1 MALMVDGA
9 SLEETRERVLAWF
22 AEAGR
27 DLPWRATR
35 DPYRVLVAEVLAQQ
49 TQAARAAAAWPRF
62 LERFP
67 DVATLAAAAPAE
79 VLRAWQGL
87 GYNRRALALHR
98 TAQAVEGR
106 GGWPDTVEGLA
117 GLPGVGPYTARAV
130 ACFALGRRVA
140 PVDTNVARVL
150 ARSLA
155 GADPAQLSPAAR
167 QRLAD
172 QALPPP
178 AHGPAVAGAPDPSGR
193 AWTWSSALMDVGAL
207 HCRPRP
213 RCEGCPLAPSCRW
226 RALGPAAPP
235 PRPRAQAP
243 FATSDR
249 RWRGAWPA
257 PPTAWTGP
265 PGPTPCRRP
274 PPTGPPA
281 GSTPSWAAWRPRAW
295 SPPAPMAVC
304 TCPVRERR
312 GRGAGRRPGW
322 WRPTARTR
330 PWSSRVPGPAGGRCR
345 GRCGARSGRGPAP
358 QGDRGPGRRSRPGG
372 RPGRWLPP
380 AARGRWWPR
389 TFAALARRPGPR
401 PAGRWS
407 GGRPARP
414 WSGRARHSGRA
425 CRGGPGR
432 RPAPAGRAARR
443 PAPGRRRR
451 PAAFE
456 GLR

>member
-9 SLEETRERVLAWF
+9 LLEETRERVLAWF

-67 DVATLAAAAPAE
+67 DVHALAGAAPAE

-98 TAQAVEGR
+98 TAQAVEER
-106 GGWPDTVEGLA
+106 GGWPGTVEELA
-117 GLPGVGPYTARAV
+117 ALPGVGPYTARAV
-130 ACFALGRRVA
+130 ACFALGLRVA
-140 PVDTNVARVL
+140 PVDTNVGRVL

-155 GADPAQLSPAAR
+155 GADPADLTPAAR

-172 QALPPP
+172 QAMPPP
-178 AHGPAVAGAPDPSGR
+178 AGGPAVPAPTNRGTPRGSPEPPRSDPSGR

-213 RCEGCPLAPSCRW
+213 RCGGCPLAPSCRW

-249 RWRGAWPA
+249 RWRGA
-257 PPTAWTGP
+257 
-265 PGPTPCRRP
+265 
-274 PPTGPPA
+274 
-281 GSTPSWAAWRPRAW
+281 
-295 SPPAPMAVC
+295 V
-304 TCPVRERR
+304 VR
-312 GRGAGRRPGW
+312 
-322 WRPTARTR
+322 
-330 PWSSRVPGPAGGRCR
+330 
-345 GRCGARSGRGPAP
+345 
-358 QGDRGPGRRSRPGG
+358 
-372 RPGRWLPP
+372 
-380 AARGRWWPR
+380 
-389 TFAALARRPGPR
+389 ALAGAPDGLDRTALAEAVQAAAADR
-401 PAGRWS
+401 PAGWFEALLARLEAEGMVAS
-407 GGRPARP
+407 GPDGRLRLPA
-414 WSGRARHSGRA
+414 
-425 CRGGPGR
+425 
-432 RPAPAGRAARR
+432 
-443 PAPGRRRR
+443 
-451 PAAFE
+451 
-456 GLR
+456 

>member
-98 TAQAVEGR
+98 TAQAVEER

-117 GLPGVGPYTARAV
+117 ALPGVGPYTARAV

-155 GADPAQLSPAAR
+155 GADPAQLTPAAR

-172 QALPPP
+172 EALPPP
-178 AHGPAVAGAPDPSGR
+178 AHGPAVPGAPDRSGR

-249 RWRGAWPA
+249 RWRGAVVRALAAA
-257 PPTAWTGP
+257 PDGL
-265 PGPTPCRRP
+265 
-274 PPTGPPA
+274 
-281 GSTPSWAAWRPRAW
+281 
-295 SPPAPMAVC
+295 
-304 TCPVRERR
+304 
-312 GRGAGRRPGW
+312 
-322 WRPTARTR
+322 
-330 PWSSRVPGPAGGRCR
+330 
-345 GRCGARSGRGPAP
+345 
-358 QGDRGPGRRSRPGG
+358 DR
-372 RPGRWLPP
+372 
-380 AARGRWWPR
+380 
-389 TFAALARRPGPR
+389 AALAAAVQAAAADR
-401 PAGRWS
+401 PAGWFDTLLARLEAE
-407 GGRPARP
+407 GMVATAADGRLRL
-414 WSGRARHSGRA
+414 
-425 CRGGPGR
+425 PG
-432 RPAPAGRAARR
+432 
-443 PAPGRRRR
+443 
-451 PAAFE
+451 
-456 GLR
+456 

>member
-98 TAQAVEGR
+98 TAQAVEER

-117 GLPGVGPYTARAV
+117 GLPGVGPYTALAV

-155 GADPAQLSPAAR
+155 GADPAQLTPAAR

-178 AHGPAVAGAPDPSGR
+178 AYGPAVAGAPDPSGR

-249 RWRGAWPA
+249 RWRGAVVRALAGA
-257 PPTAWTGP
+257 PDGL
-265 PGPTPCRRP
+265 
-274 PPTGPPA
+274 
-281 GSTPSWAAWRPRAW
+281 
-295 SPPAPMAVC
+295 
-304 TCPVRERR
+304 
-312 GRGAGRRPGW
+312 
-322 WRPTARTR
+322 
-330 PWSSRVPGPAGGRCR
+330 
-345 GRCGARSGRGPAP
+345 
-358 QGDRGPGRRSRPGG
+358 DR
-372 RPGRWLPP
+372 
-380 AARGRWWPR
+380 
-389 TFAALARRPGPR
+389 AALADAVQAVAADR
-401 PAGRWS
+401 PAGWFDTLL
-407 GGRPARP
+407 ARLE
-414 WSGRARHSGRA
+414 A
-425 CRGGPGR
+425 
-432 RPAPAGRAARR
+432 
-443 PAPGRRRR
+443 
-451 PAAFE
+451 E
-456 GLR
+456 GLVATGADGRLHLPG

>member
-1 MALMVDGA
+1 MVDA
-9 SLEETRERVLAWF
+9 ALIQQTRDRVLAWF
-22 AEAGR
+22 EEAGR

-67 DVATLAAAAPAE
+67 DVHALAAAAPAE

-87 GYNRRALALHR
+87 GYNRRALALR
-98 TAQAVEGR
+98 ATAQAVAER
-106 GGWPDTVEGLA
+106 GGWPGTVEELA

-130 ACFALGRRVA
+130 ACFALGLRVA

-155 GADPAQLSPAAR
+155 GTDPAELSPAAR

-178 AHGPAVAGAPDPSGR
+178 AGAPPLGSPDPSGR

-213 RCEGCPLAPSCRW
+213 RCDGCPLELSCRW

-249 RWRGAWPA
+249 RWRGA
-257 PPTAWTGP
+257 
-265 PGPTPCRRP
+265 
-274 PPTGPPA
+274 
-281 GSTPSWAAWRPRAW
+281 
-295 SPPAPMAVC
+295 V
-304 TCPVRERR
+304 VR
-312 GRGAGRRPGW
+312 
-322 WRPTARTR
+322 
-330 PWSSRVPGPAGGRCR
+330 
-345 GRCGARSGRGPAP
+345 
-358 QGDRGPGRRSRPGG
+358 
-372 RPGRWLPP
+372 
-380 AARGRWWPR
+380 
-389 TFAALARRPGPR
+389 ALAAADDGLDRAGLADAVQADAAGR
-401 PAGRWS
+401 PAGWFDTLLARLEAE
-407 GGRPARP
+407 GMVATGPDGRLRLPA
-414 WSGRARHSGRA
+414 
-425 CRGGPGR
+425 
-432 RPAPAGRAARR
+432 
-443 PAPGRRRR
+443 
-451 PAAFE
+451 
-456 GLR
+456 